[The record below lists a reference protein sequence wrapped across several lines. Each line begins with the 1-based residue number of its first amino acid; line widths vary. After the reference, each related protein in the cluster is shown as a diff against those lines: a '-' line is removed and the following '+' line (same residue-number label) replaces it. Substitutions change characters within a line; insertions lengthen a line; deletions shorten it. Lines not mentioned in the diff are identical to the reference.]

1 MTRDTDLIRR
11 SLVKHN
17 RDLLLDQANKAMP
30 DSGDE
35 ELDHGHRMYRAG
47 IRDLARRLMLAPAH
61 LVQEPPSPQPGKEVM
76 PDGTQAD
83 LVEASPGVTAG
94 ATGMVADDSLNA
106 RLHEVGNQIHNIACE
121 HQSNEDMVER
131 LGDLRAEIW
140 AIAAMLPATPA
151 PVVPADQRA
160 AIEALADRMWRVHP
174 KDIHAAGYEHL
185 ERGGKYE
192 NPRAAW
198 YADQIEA
205 LFKQFR
211 DQVSPVVPAEGL
223 VAAMREAIDLLTERK
238 QGSSARSPG
247 HNARLVLESA
257 LRSAPPV
264 GARVIAEKAY
274 LAGFNAAG
282 EGYNGEW
289 PFHDKGISPDT
300 DEGWLI
306 GRDMA
311 LAALLPAGEG
321 EE

>member
-11 SLVKHN
+11 GDAISWCDKWIATFGAVEIRHTSAREYALDAVKDL
-17 RDLLLDQANKAMP
+17 RDALH
-30 DSGDE
+30 S
-35 ELDHGHRMYRAG
+35 
-47 IRDLARRLMLAPAH
+47 IPAH
-61 LVQEPPSPQPGKEVM
+61 PSQEPP
-76 PDGTQAD
+76 
-83 LVEASPGVTAG
+83 SPGVTAG
-94 ATGMVADDSLNA
+94 ATGMPPS
-106 RLHEVGNQIHNIACE
+106 
-121 HQSNEDMVER
+121 
-131 LGDLRAEIW
+131 IW
-140 AIAAMLPATPA
+140 AWYVHPNMQNEHMEGGWTETQDKRETLYIRADLATPA

-211 DQVSPVVPAEGL
+211 DQVSPVEPAEGL
-223 VAAMREAIDLLTERK
+223 DPE
-238 QGSSARSPG
+238 
-247 HNARLVLESA
+247 RLVMAWMSEMEGFATRGERFMDTITDGNDVAPWLHAACQVGIDAA

>member
-1 MTRDTDLIRR
+1 MNDLISRNAAVQR
-11 SLVKHN
+11 VANVSPVMQPAEALASLNYHLGFTDG
-17 RDLLLDQANKAMP
+17 RKAAEWAIRALPAASQPEAEPVAWNGQTGIKDKDGRMICV
-30 DSGDE
+30 GDRIRINLTSKNTKE
-35 ELDHGHRMYRAG
+35 EYWLPEY
-47 IRDLARRLMLAPAH
+47 
-61 LVQEPPSPQPGKEVM
+61 VVEWVPPSFTLKYVGGGKDSDTARWRFRTPQSSMKKEIETVS
-76 PDGTQAD
+76 T
-83 LVEASPGVTAG
+83 
-94 ATGMVADDSLNA
+94 
-106 RLHEVGNQIHNIACE
+106 
-121 HQSNEDMVER
+121 
-131 LGDLRAEIW
+131 
-140 AIAAMLPATPA
+140 TPA

-321 EE
+321 E